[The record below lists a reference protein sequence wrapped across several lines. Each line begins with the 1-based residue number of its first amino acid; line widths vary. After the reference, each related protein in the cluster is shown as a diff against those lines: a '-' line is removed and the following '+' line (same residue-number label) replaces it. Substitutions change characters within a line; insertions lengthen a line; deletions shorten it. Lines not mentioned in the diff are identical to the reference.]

1 MMMKGRCYTMMK
13 LMFWTTE
20 GVAYIIVTGPV
31 KEFKRSIR
39 YALPDGSTITI
50 KKNDIISL
58 EREC

>member
-13 LMFWTTE
+13 LMFWTTR
-20 GVAYIIVTGPV
+20 GQAYILVTGVV

-50 KKNDIISL
+50 RKDDVISL
-58 EREC
+58 ERMC